1 MLTLT
6 FGKISKRP
14 NSTKNAMSNTMDV
27 YATLKENVSVEAP
40 IFKINFD
47 PRAYNYVAWAG
58 DNFTRYYYI
67 TRHTTILNNMWEVE
81 CKLDIPA
88 TYRSLYMY
96 GVSGHC
102 VYSTDDSYWD
112 QYFDDMRF
120 TPDYLDPWTHAS
132 ELFAD
137 MSYLYSVDNI
147 FGHSIAGPNM
157 WDITWS
163 QGTSNEYYANT
174 YGDGCYVIQTICKAA
189 NSGGMYT
196 YLMPKAGFQDFM
208 NALSGIS
215 GYLIDYLKYIV
226 NAIWMPVKS
235 TEILQALGS
244 GHYTVASQIGI
255 GPDVLTLGVTS
266 VMVIPNQSVLS
277 FSGVLDFP
285 VDNVAHP
292 LWMENDRWNTMQL
305 ATPGG
310 ITDLNLDL
318 CFPCSGRKLCFSTFF
333 DVPTGTCDTKFT
345 YDMKGTSFDNIAGI
359 TAYES
364 SINIGTD
371 AMGLITKQGSP
382 LDPLIDVGG
391 SVAPTIGGAIGT
403 AIAGP
408 AGAIAGS
415 QIGGFVN
422 KINPNLNT
430 GIKQF
435 NIGGQVSQLFNNSQP
450 GGITLRMK
458 PWRCRE
464 LSEGDWP
471 YNAYLNYCNIHGYPV
486 NKYLDWH
493 DITTNSN
500 KYWVFDEVY
509 VDPNGLTS
517 NPIYT
522 EGLTDDIVN
531 RIIADYKSGI
541 WLE

>member
-27 YATLKENVSVEAP
+27 YAALKENVSVEAP

-47 PRAYNYVAWAG
+47 PRVYNYVAWAG

-67 TRHTTILNNMWEVE
+67 TRHTAIANNMWEVE

-120 TPDYLDPWTHAS
+120 TPNYLDPWTFKDQ
-132 ELFAD
+132 LD
-137 MSYLYSVDNI
+137 PNLGYLYSVGNI
-147 FGHSIAGPNM
+147 FGHDIDGPKM
-157 WDITWS
+157 WDITWT
-163 QGTSNEYYANT
+163 QPQQPTYNLEYYVST
-174 YGDGCYVIQTICKAA
+174 YGNGCYYIQTV
-189 NSGGMYT
+189 STTGGVSSYIMSKGSFQ
-196 YLMPKAGFQDFM
+196 LMLQGF
-208 NALSGIS
+208 SGIS
-215 GYLIDYLKYIV
+215 GLLVDYVKYIT
-226 NAIWMPVKS
+226 NAYWMPIKLHS
-235 TEILQALGS
+235 LKTAIGS
-244 GHYTVASQIGI
+244 DNYDETNELNI
-255 GPDVLTLGVTS
+255 GPDTLHYSAHDIFTK
-266 VMVIPNQSVLS
+266 IPNQCILS
-277 FSGVLDFP
+277 FADELSFP
-285 VDNVAHP
+285 VDSVDHP
-292 LWMENDRWNTMQL
+292 LFMDNSRWNTMQL

-318 CFPCSGRKLCFSTFF
+318 CYPCEGRTLKVSTFF
-333 DVPTGTCDTKFT
+333 DLASGICDSKFT
-345 YDMKGTSFDNIAGI
+345 YDIQGSGFDNITGI

-364 SINIGTD
+364 SINVGTD
-371 AMGLITKQGSP
+371 ALGLLTKNSSP
-382 LDPLIDVGG
+382 VDPLMNIGG
-391 SVAPTIGGAIGT
+391 SLLPVGVGAAIGGPVGAAVGSATGT
-403 AIAGP
+403 VI
-408 AGAIAGS
+408 
-415 QIGGFVN
+415 N
-422 KINPNLNT
+422 KANPNLNT
-430 GIKQF
+430 NIKEF
-435 NIGGQVSQLFNNSQP
+435 NMGSNVSTIFNNSQP
-450 GGITLRMK
+450 GGITLRLK

-471 YNAYLNYCNIHGYPV
+471 ENAYINYCNIHGYPV

-493 DITTNSN
+493 DITTNLN